1 MGQDVVD
8 AFNLQL
14 KGRILTKPKENNAGM
29 GKLEPEYPFA
39 EIPII
44 SDKDT
49 SFRAGK
55 GENFRGKETCGI
67 VFRNSCDIVPSFLR

>member
-1 MGQDVVD
+1 
-8 AFNLQL
+8 
-14 KGRILTKPKENNAGM
+14 M